1 MLWQVERS
9 ARCSLLL
16 FHSKKSAKMESNQ
29 TRSSYAYEGFQ
40 MKRENL
46 VSLETKQIPKT
57 ETTLL
62 LPILSDAE
70 EGEERIR
77 ATLLDL
83 TCTAYASYLHGQLA
97 GAAVVRWEEDEP
109 NEIVYIAV
117 APDLRG
123 RGYGKQI
130 IHVLQEEL
138 HQRQGHS
145 LLVGTANTS
154 LENIA
159 FYQKCGFRMFEV
171 RRDYFAYIQP
181 PIVEHGIVLRDM
193 LVLRYDVG

>member
-1 MLWQVERS
+1 VP
-9 ARCSLLL
+9 
-16 FHSKKSAKMESNQ
+16 
-29 TRSSYAYEGFQ
+29 
-40 MKRENL
+40 L
-46 VSLETKQIPKT
+46 VTGAIPNT
-57 ETTLL
+57 ETTFL

-77 ATLLDL
+77 ATLLHP
-83 TCTAYASYLHGQLA
+83 TCTAYASWLDGQLV

-109 NEIVYIAV
+109 SEIVYIAV

-138 HQRQGHS
+138 RRRRGHA
-145 LLVGTANTS
+145 LLVGAANAA

-159 FYQKCGFRMFEV
+159 FYQKCGFRMFEI

-181 PIVEHGIVLRDM
+181 PIAEHGIVLRDM
-193 LVLRYDVG
+193 LVLRYDLE